1 MLAIIHATIVMTD
14 YLIPDGTILIDDG
27 IIKDFG
33 KAKDLSVPKDATV
46 IDAENK
52 YVGPGLIDI
61 HTHAG
66 GKFLFHTQP
75 QEAANHLLRHGVT
88 GVLPALYFSFDT
100 DGYLQAIDEIT
111 KANKEGRFD
120 TFLGLY
126 MEGPYLN
133 PKYGSNKELCP
144 WKGVRKN
151 EYMPVVERATPYAK
165 VWCFAPET
173 EGVEEFVKDVRRLN
187 PNAVFAVAHSEATPQ
202 QVEKYIPYGLKI
214 GTHHTNAT
222 GTIEKYSECRGV
234 CVDEAVNSNR
244 EIYAELI
251 CDRMGLHVDPYMLRL
266 VRKIKGDDR
275 IILISDEYPADGPV
289 PPGFEEATDIN
300 FDAQGEISSGIT
312 LDVAC
317 QNALN
322 HMGCSV
328 CDAFRFA
335 SYNPARVLGRTDIGS
350 IDKGNVANLIVVDQ
364 FFNVNKI
371 IFKGE
376 LI

>member
-1 MLAIIHATIVMTD
+1 MTVIIHATIVMKN
-14 YLIPDGTILIDDG
+14 YLIPNGVILIDNG
-27 IIKDFG
+27 IIVDFG
-33 KAKDLSVPKDATV
+33 KETDIPIPENAII
-46 IDAENK
+46 IDAKNQ

-66 GKFLFHTQP
+66 GKFLFHKQP
-75 QEAANHLLRHGVT
+75 DKAAEYLLKHGVT

-100 DGYLQAIDEIT
+100 NGYLQAIDKIT
-111 KANKEGRFD
+111 ETYRQGRFE

-144 WKGVRKN
+144 WKGVYKN
-151 EYMPVVERATPYAK
+151 EYFPIIEKAGDYAK

-173 EGVEEFVKDVRRLN
+173 DGVEAFVKDVKLLN

-202 QVEKYIPYGLKI
+202 EVEKYIPYGLKI

-222 GTIEKYSECRGV
+222 GTLEKYSECRGV
-234 CVDEAVNSNR
+234 CVDEAVNYNR

-251 CDRMGLHVDPYMLRL
+251 CDKMGLHVDPYMLRL
-266 VRKIKGDDR
+266 IRRIKGDDR
-275 IILISDEYPADGPV
+275 IILISDEYPADGPI
-289 PPGFEEATDIN
+289 PKGFEEATDIN
-300 FDAQGEISSGIT
+300 FDQQGEISSGIT

-322 HMGCSV
+322 HMGCSI

-335 SYNPARVLGRTDIGS
+335 SYNPARVLGRTDIGC
-350 IDKGNVANLIVVDQ
+350 IEKGNLANLIIVDQ